1 MAPGRAADAVR
12 MCSELVSALHVC
24 KQKLGLMPQQCYPSA
39 GYSGECDTAEHN
51 LKHCMA
57 HAADPD
63 AARVLYDNTRSREV
77 RIVAN
82 QRIQRKLK
90 RNHVPCVP

>member
-1 MAPGRAADAVR
+1 
-12 MCSELVSALHVC
+12 
-24 KQKLGLMPQQCYPSA
+24 MPQQCYPPA
-39 GYSGECDTAEHN
+39 YSGECDAAEHN

-63 AARVLYDNTRSREV
+63 AARVLYDSSRSREA
-77 RIVAN
+77 RIMAN

-90 RNHVPCVP
+90 RNHVQCVP